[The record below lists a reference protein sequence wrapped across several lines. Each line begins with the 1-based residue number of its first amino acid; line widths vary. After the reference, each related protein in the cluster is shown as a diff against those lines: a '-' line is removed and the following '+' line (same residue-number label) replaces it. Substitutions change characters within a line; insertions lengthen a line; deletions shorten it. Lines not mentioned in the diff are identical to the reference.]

1 MLPPPA
7 YAITHR
13 DAGHELGD
21 HGGSGVRF
29 PTVGGP
35 IDRA

>member
-13 DAGHELGD
+13 DVDGELGD
-21 HGGSGVRF
+21 HGGWSVRF
-29 PTVGGP
+29 PTVGGT
-35 IDRA
+35 IDRG